1 MKSILP
7 VTKLSL
13 LFGTLLL
20 VAAAFFISPALPQTR
35 ERTVGPSRT
44 EANIKVADI
53 IKTDVDLVT
62 IDALV
67 LQKNTARVVGSLKQE
82 DFLVSEDGSKQT
94 ITHFSQDTLPL
105 SVLLLI
111 DRGGCLDPFGEE
123 VRRAANDALS
133 QLKPSDEVAVMT
145 YHDTAELRQS
155 FTHDR
160 LLLERAINYVPPH
173 DERANHCLNIAFDDA
188 ANYMMK
194 AGNPSGRRVIVV
206 ITGVTRNWDCRSGPS
221 GTTASHTVFESGSV
235 VSAIIPKTPE
245 QVAENGMMR
254 WATRMGRLGGVSYLD
269 IQKLADET
277 GGEILRD
284 KPEEL
289 DHTFNTLITHL
300 RTRYS
305 FSFVS
310 TNKKRD
316 GTLRKLKI
324 DLADGVEKSQ
334 GRLVVKARKSYVA
347 PKEEPKPTNRRKNAQ
362 EAQFSCAFCAILWQ
376 HSALFFQV

>member
-1 MKSILP
+1 MKSIP
-7 VTKLSL
+7 PSAKLSL
-13 LFGTLLL
+13 LLVTLLL
-20 VAAAFFISPALPQTR
+20 IIAGSLISPALTQTR
-35 ERTVGPSRT
+35 QRTVTATPA
-44 EANIKVADI
+44 EANIKVADT
-53 IKTDVDLVT
+53 IKTDVDLIT

-67 LQKNTARVVGSLKQE
+67 LQKNTARVVGSLKQG

-94 ITHFSQDTLPL
+94 ITHFSQDSLPL

-123 VRRAANDALS
+123 VRRAAKDALS
-133 QLKPSDEVAVMT
+133 RLKPSDEVAVMT
-145 YHDTAELRQS
+145 YHDTAELRQG

-160 LLLERAINYVPPH
+160 ILLERAINYVPPH

-206 ITGVTRNWDCRSGPS
+206 VTGVTRNWDCRSGPS
-221 GTTASHTVFESGSV
+221 NKTAMHTVFESGSV
-235 VSAIIPKTPE
+235 VSAIIPKTPV
-245 QVAENGMMR
+245 QAAENGMML
-254 WATRMGRLGGVSYLD
+254 WATRMARLGGVNYLD

-289 DHTFNTLITHL
+289 DRTFNTLIDHL

-316 GTLRKLKI
+316 GTVRKLKI

-347 PKEEPKPTNRRKNAQ
+347 PKN
-362 EAQFSCAFCAILWQ
+362 
-376 HSALFFQV
+376 

>member
-7 VTKLSL
+7 SSKLSL
-13 LFGTLLL
+13 LFLTLLL
-20 VAAAFFISPALPQTR
+20 IVAGFLISPALPQTR
-35 ERTVGPSRT
+35 QRTVTATPA
-44 EANIKVADI
+44 EANIKVADT
-53 IKTDVDLVT
+53 IKTDVDLIT

-82 DFLVSEDGSKQT
+82 DFLVSEDGSRQT

-133 QLKPSDEVAVMT
+133 RLKPNDEVAVMT
-145 YHDTAELRQS
+145 YHDTAELRQP

-160 LLLERAINYVPPH
+160 ILLQRAINYVPPH

-206 ITGVTRNWDCRSGPS
+206 ITGVTRNWDCRNGPS
-221 GTTASHTVFESGSV
+221 HNAAMHTVFESGSV
-235 VSAIIPKTPE
+235 VSGIIPKTPE
-245 QVAENGMMR
+245 QAAENGMMR
-254 WATRMGRLGGVSYLD
+254 WATRMGRLGGVQYLD

-289 DHTFNTLITHL
+289 DRTFDTLITHL

-316 GTLRKLKI
+316 GTVRKLKI

-334 GRLVVKARKSYVA
+334 GRLVVKARKSYIA
-347 PKEEPKPTNRRKNAQ
+347 PKE
-362 EAQFSCAFCAILWQ
+362 
-376 HSALFFQV
+376 

>member
-1 MKSILP
+1 MKSIP
-7 VTKLSL
+7 PRAKLSL
-13 LFGTLLL
+13 LLVTLLL
-20 VAAAFFISPALPQTR
+20 IVAAFLIRPALPQTR

-67 LQKNTARVVGSLKQE
+67 LQKNTARVVGGLKQG
-82 DFLVSEDGSKQT
+82 DFLVSEDGTKQT

-133 QLKPSDEVAVMT
+133 QLKPTDEVAVMT
-145 YHDTAELRQS
+145 YHDTAELRQE

-160 LLLERAINYVPPH
+160 ILLERAINYVPPH

-221 GTTASHTVFESGSV
+221 GKSATHTVFESGSV
-235 VSAIIPKTPE
+235 ISAIIPKTPE
-245 QVAENGMMR
+245 QVAENGVMR
-254 WATRMGRLGGVSYLD
+254 WATRFGRLGGASYLD
-269 IQKLADET
+269 IQNLADET

-316 GTLRKLKI
+316 GTVRKLKI
-324 DLADGVEKSQ
+324 DLADGIEKSQ
-334 GRLVVKARKSYVA
+334 GRLVVKARRSYVA
-347 PKEEPKPTNRRKNAQ
+347 PKE
-362 EAQFSCAFCAILWQ
+362 
-376 HSALFFQV
+376 

>member
-1 MKSILP
+1 MKLIPTS
-7 VTKLSL
+7 VKVS
-13 LFGTLLL
+13 LLL
-20 VAAAFFISPALPQTR
+20 VALALFVAGYFISPALTQTR

-44 EANIKVADI
+44 EAEVKVAEV

-67 LQKNTARVVGSLKQE
+67 LQKDTARVVGNLKQQ
-82 DFLVSEDGSKQT
+82 DFLVSEDGSRQT
-94 ITHFSQDTLPL
+94 ITHFSQDNLPL
-105 SVLLLI
+105 SVVLLI
-111 DRGGCLDPFGEE
+111 DRGGCLDPFGQE

-133 QLKPSDEVAVMT
+133 RLKPADEVAVMT
-145 YHDTAELRQS
+145 YADTVELLQG
-155 FTHDR
+155 FTRDRR
-160 LLLERAINYVPPH
+160 LLEKAIDYVPPH
-173 DERANHCLNIAFDDA
+173 DERANHCLNTVFDSA
-188 ANYMMK
+188 ANYMMR
-194 AGNPSGRRVIVV
+194 AGNPTGRRVIVA
-206 ITGVTRNWDCRSGPS
+206 ITGVTRNWDCRNGPS
-221 GTTASHTVFESGSV
+221 HTAATHSVFEAGSV
-235 VSAIIPKTPE
+235 VCGIIPKTPE

-254 WATRMGRLGGVSYLD
+254 WATRIGHVAGVQYLD

-289 DHTFNTLITHL
+289 DQSFNTLITHL

-324 DLADGVEKSQ
+324 ELADGVQKSQ
-334 GRLVVKARKSYVA
+334 GKLVVKARKSYVA
-347 PKEEPKPTNRRKNAQ
+347 PKN
-362 EAQFSCAFCAILWQ
+362 
-376 HSALFFQV
+376 

>member
-1 MKSILP
+1 MKSIP
-7 VTKLSL
+7 PGGKPSL
-13 LFGTLLL
+13 LFITLLL
-20 VAAAFFISPALPQTR
+20 FVACFLISPALPQTR
-35 ERTVGPSRT
+35 QRTVTATPA
-44 EANIKVADI
+44 EANIKVADV

-67 LQKNTARVVGSLKQE
+67 LQKNTARVVGGLKQK
-82 DFLVSEDGSKQT
+82 DFLISEDGSKQT

-133 QLKPSDEVAVMT
+133 QLKPTDEVAVMT
-145 YHDTAELRQS
+145 YHDTAELRQP

-160 LLLERAINYVPPH
+160 TLLERAINYVPPH

-206 ITGVTRNWDCRSGPS
+206 VTGVTRNWDCRNGPS
-221 GTTASHTVFESGSV
+221 SKSVTHTLFESGSV

-254 WATRMGRLGGVSYLD
+254 WATRFGRLGGVQYLD
-269 IQKLADET
+269 IQKLADDT

-316 GTLRKLKI
+316 GAVRKLKI

-347 PKEEPKPTNRRKNAQ
+347 PKE
-362 EAQFSCAFCAILWQ
+362 
-376 HSALFFQV
+376 

>member
-1 MKSILP
+1 MKSVP
-7 VTKLSL
+7 TSSKL
-13 LFGTLLL
+13 FLLL
-20 VAAAFFISPALPQTR
+20 VTLFLAFTGSLISPAIPQTR
-35 ERTVGPSRT
+35 ERTVTPNRT

-82 DFLVSEDGSKQT
+82 DFLVSEDGSRQT

-105 SVLLLI
+105 SVLFLI

-123 VRRAANDALS
+123 VRRAAKDALS
-133 QLKPSDEVAVMT
+133 RLKPSDEVAVMT
-145 YHDTAELRQS
+145 YHDTAELRQG

-160 LLLERAINYVPPH
+160 ILLERAINYVPPH

-206 ITGVTRNWDCRSGPS
+206 ITGVTRNWDCRNGPS
-221 GTTASHTVFESGSV
+221 NKSATHTVFESGSV
-235 VSAIIPKTPE
+235 VSGIIPKSPG

-254 WATRMGRLGGVSYLD
+254 WATRFGRLAGAPYID
-269 IQKLADET
+269 IQKLAEET

-289 DHTFNTLITHL
+289 DQTFNTLITHL

-310 TNKKRD
+310 TNKARD
-316 GTLRKLKI
+316 GSVRKLNI
-324 DLADGVEKSQ
+324 DLAKGVEKSQ

-347 PKEEPKPTNRRKNAQ
+347 PKN
-362 EAQFSCAFCAILWQ
+362 
-376 HSALFFQV
+376 

>member
-7 VTKLSL
+7 ATKLSL
-13 LFGTLLL
+13 LLLTLLLL
-20 VAAAFFISPALPQTR
+20 VAGFLISPALPQTR
-35 ERTVGPSRT
+35 ERTVGPSRS

-67 LQKNTARVVGSLKQE
+67 LQKNTARVVGGLKQQ

-111 DRGGCLDPFGEE
+111 DRGGCLDPFGEH

-133 QLKPSDEVAVMT
+133 QLKPTDEVAVMT

-160 LLLERAINYVPPH
+160 ILLERAIDYVPPH

-206 ITGVTRNWDCRSGPS
+206 ITGVTRNWDCRKGPS
-221 GTTASHTVFESGSV
+221 NKSAIHTVFESGSV

-245 QVAENGMMR
+245 QIAENGMMR
-254 WATRMGRLGGVSYLD
+254 WATRFGKLGGAPYID
-269 IQKLADET
+269 IQNLADET

-316 GTLRKLKI
+316 GSVRKLKI
-324 DLADGVEKSQ
+324 DLADGIEKSQ

-347 PKEEPKPTNRRKNAQ
+347 PKE
-362 EAQFSCAFCAILWQ
+362 
-376 HSALFFQV
+376 

>member
-1 MKSILP
+1 MKFIP
-7 VTKLSL
+7 T
-13 LFGTLLL
+13 GARLLL
-20 VAAAFFISPALPQTR
+20 ITLFLTLTALLISPALPQTR
-35 ERTVGPSRT
+35 ERTVTPSRT
-44 EANIKVADI
+44 EANIKVAEI

-67 LQKNTARVVGSLKQE
+67 LQKNTARVVGSLKQQ
-82 DFLVSEDGSKQT
+82 DFLVSEDGAKQT

-111 DRGGCLDPFGEE
+111 DRGGCLDPFGHE
-123 VRRAANDALS
+123 VRRAATDALS
-133 QLKPSDEVAVMT
+133 RLKPSDEVAVMT
-145 YHDTAELRQS
+145 YHDTVELRQR

-160 LLLERAINYVPPH
+160 ILLERAINYVPPH
-173 DERANHCLNIAFDDA
+173 DERANHCLNIAFDEA
-188 ANYMMK
+188 ASYMMK

-206 ITGVTRNWDCRSGPS
+206 ITGVTRNWDCRNGPS
-221 GTTASHTVFESGSV
+221 NKAATHTVFESGSV
-235 VSAIIPKTPE
+235 VCGIIPKTPE

-254 WATRMGRLGGVSYLD
+254 WATRLGRLGGAPYLD

-289 DHTFNTLITHL
+289 EQTFNTLITHL

-310 TNKKRD
+310 TNKNRD
-316 GTLRKLKI
+316 GTVRKLKV
-324 DLADGVEKSQ
+324 DLANGIEKSQ
-334 GRLVVKARKSYVA
+334 GKLVVKARKSYVA
-347 PKEEPKPTNRRKNAQ
+347 PKE
-362 EAQFSCAFCAILWQ
+362 
-376 HSALFFQV
+376 